1 MHGEQ
6 VRTNVSKMFD
16 ESVFDRLARRLDEVE
31 ATAETEQPDLLCFS
45 HLRWEFVYQRPQH
58 LLSRCALKRR
68 VFFVEEPVFGNGS
81 LSLEV
86 NESTRNLYV
95 VVPRLPDG
103 LRSEVATTAVLKE
116 MIHRM
121 IRDYQIREY
130 ISWYYTPMALDFTR
144 GLTPAAI
151 VYDCM
156 DELSAFKGA
165 PESLGLRERE
175 LFKMADLVF
184 TGGHSLYEAKRNQHH
199 SVHAFPSS
207 IDRDHFMQ
215 ARRPLAEPMDQ
226 EGIPHPR
233 LGFFGVIDER
243 FDSELLKQVAILRPD
258 WQFVMIGPVVKI
270 HPDTLPKLPN
280 IHYLGGKTYQQLP
293 AYISGWDVA
302 LLPFAQNESTRFIS
316 PTKTPEYL
324 AAGKPVVSTP
334 IRDVV
339 RPYGELGLVGIA
351 GTPAEFVAAAEAALQ
366 QKNDQAW
373 LSQVDDFL
381 ADMSWDETWSQMW
394 QLIADV
400 VNEKSKAKIS
410 TATQQVGA
418 GIAA

>member
-1 MHGEQ
+1 MSGEQ
-6 VRTNVSKMFD
+6 IRTNVSTMFD
-16 ESVFDRLARRLDEVE
+16 ESVFDRLARRLDEVSSI
-31 ATAETEQPDLLCFS
+31 AGTEQPDLLCFS

-58 LLSRCALKRR
+58 LLSRCAVKRR

-81 LSLEV
+81 VSLEV
-86 NESTRNLYV
+86 KESTRNLYV
-95 VVPRLPDG
+95 AVPHLPDG

-121 IRDYQIREY
+121 IRDYQIRDY
-130 ISWYYTPMALDFTR
+130 IGWYYTPMALDFTR
-144 GLTPAAI
+144 GLTPSAV

-165 PESLGLRERE
+165 PESLSLRERE
-175 LFKMADLVF
+175 LFKIADLVF

-207 IDRDHFMQ
+207 IDREHFMK
-215 ARRPLAEPMDQ
+215 ARQPLAEPMDQ
-226 EGIPHPR
+226 EAIPHPR

-243 FDSELLKQVAILRPD
+243 FDTELVKQVAALRPD

-270 HPDTLPKLPN
+270 HPDTLPRLPN

-339 RPYGELGLVGIA
+339 RPYGELGLVSIA
-351 GTPAEFVAAAEAALQ
+351 NNAAEFVAAAEGALR
-366 QKNDQAW
+366 KNADSSW
-373 LSQVDDFL
+373 LSEVDAFL

-394 QLIADV
+394 QLIANT
-400 VNEKSKAKIS
+400 VNEKSTAKIS